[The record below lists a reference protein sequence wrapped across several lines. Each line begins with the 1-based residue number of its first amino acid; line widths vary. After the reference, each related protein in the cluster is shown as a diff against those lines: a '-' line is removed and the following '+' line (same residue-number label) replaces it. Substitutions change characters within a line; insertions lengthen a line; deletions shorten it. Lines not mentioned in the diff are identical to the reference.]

1 MTKGTTDTQD
11 GDRIREEYDEFEVGS
26 STVAMIS
33 DPLNEHAWIQS
44 TVAERVRP

>member
-1 MTKGTTDTQD
+1 MTRGTTDTHGD
-11 GDRIREEYDEFEVGS
+11 DRIREVYDEFEVGA

-44 TVAERVRP
+44 TVVERARP